1 MKKVPVILT
10 MIFFFSTILMTRMAF
25 ASDSSKGFGCGGGLG
40 VVGEAICTILSLND
54 KQQQTEGVGNMINTL
69 VGGIITFITIIA
81 GLWFMI
87 QFIIAALQ
95 WISSGGDKGL
105 LETARNR
112 MLHAVIGL
120 VIIVAAYI
128 LVGLIGLIVGL
139 DILNFA
145 TSIFNINFVPTPP

>member
-1 MKKVPVILT
+1 MKKVSFILT
-10 MIFFFSTILMTRMAF
+10 TIFFFSSVFMTRVAF

-40 VVGEAICTILSLND
+40 VVGESICSILNLSD
-54 KQQQTEGVGNMINTL
+54 KEQQKEGVGNMVNTL
-69 VGGIITFITIIA
+69 VGGLITFITVIA

-95 WISSGGDKGL
+95 WISAGGDKGL

-112 MLHAVIGL
+112 ILNAVIGL
-120 VIIVAAYI
+120 VIVVGAYV
-128 LVGLIGLIVGL
+128 LVGLIGLVVGL

-145 TSIFNINFVPTPP
+145 NSVLNINFVPTP